1 MLKKQCSGRG
11 YPMVQLPSEALLEP
25 SKSNECCDN
34 FVPNGFSHSKSGKF
48 GIPKH

>member
-25 SKSNECCDN
+25 SKSNNERCDN
-34 FVPNGFSHSKSGKF
+34 FVPYVFSKSNW
-48 GIPKH
+48 